1 MEIIL
6 SNNLMDYSNRFIIIL
21 SNGLLLISNGLFYLM
36 DLLLFNLMDYY

>member
-1 MEIIL
+1 
-6 SNNLMDYSNRFIIIL
+6 MDYSNRFIIIL